1 MAVKDI
7 HIGGKPGMSV
17 DHGTV
22 VGRQGAGLNAHTG
35 GDPMMHSFNH
45 YGKGASMGGLM
56 DAMGMGGD
64 ISAPSGP
71 RRYGLTS
78 RSRVL
83 KGL

>member
-7 HIGGKPGMSV
+7 HIGGKPGMAV

-35 GDPMMHSFNH
+35 GDPMMHAFNH
-45 YGKGASMGGLM
+45 YKKGASLM

-64 ISAPSGP
+64 MGVASGP

-78 RSRVL
+78 RSRML